1 MNVRSP
7 PPGGWVHSQDWGP
20 RWPRPRPRPREG
32 GGPRAAEPPPL
43 HWRSPEQA
51 GPALQK
57 PCSHRHSEQR
67 GPRTLARGCCQPPG
81 LWVPVSTLCPWA
93 DNSLGH
99 GECPGARGFQG
110 PRPAL
115 RVPLVPSPRPRT
127 PLPGGEA
134 LLAPRQ
140 SPANTAPEPEPRRPT
155 PLHPRAPGAAGGGP
169 VRLGLG
175 VPQPC
180 ASEPTLGSH
189 PKQGS

>member
-1 MNVRSP
+1 MS
-7 PPGGWVHSQDWGP
+7 GP
-20 RWPRPRPRPREG
+20 RPQGGGCIPRTGGRAGPGPGPGPGRAGAPGQQSPRPCT
-32 GGPRAAEPPPL
+32 GGP
-43 HWRSPEQA
+43 PEQA

-110 PRPAL
+110 PRPAV
-115 RVPLVPSPRPRT
+115 RVPLFPSPRPRT